1 MVPTIVTAMLSSRA
15 ICEGSDHYWRHW
27 SVPQPES
34 RESSLPLQDDLP
46 SRSKS
51 QLLRLLGGLMSYLT
65 GYHIEQNAT
74 EKDTNSTGSTV
85 CPPLWQYA
93 DHAPRFHRFL
103 ELPPELRTQI
113 FEYYIAPFTLGGLHA
128 PTMPPA
134 TRICRQ
140 LRHDILPLFFTNCT
154 FDIHFLQ
161 TYGRTLRWDDP
172 YSSNLYGPPRPAI
185 QLAVNPLTAQFYH
198 GSDPTMLRRI
208 RHLQI
213 CVPSLHELD
222 DPVSDLDDG
231 SFRSHISVWTVSIP
245 NADGVVGVSYR
256 VMKLTDGPRFV
267 RRSTLEVDNITRCI
281 IRVLEPML
289 DREVGG
295 FRRFGMREVYAI
307 RKAIEIA
314 MLHGGDC

>member
-1 MVPTIVTAMLSSRA
+1 MVSSIVTAMLSSRA
-15 ICEGSDHYWRHW
+15 ICEGSDHYWRHR
-27 SVPQPES
+27 SVPHPES
-34 RESSLPLQDDLP
+34 RESPLPLQDDLP
-46 SRSKS
+46 SRSNL
-51 QLLRLLGGLMSYLT
+51 QLLRLLSGLMSYLT

-74 EKDTNSTGSTV
+74 DKGSTV

-93 DHAPRFHRFL
+93 DHAPRFQRFL

-113 FEYYIAPFTLGGLHA
+113 FEYYIAAFTLGGLHA

-140 LRHDILPLFFTNCT
+140 LRNEVLPLFFTNCT

-172 YSSNLYGPPRPAI
+172 YSSNLYGPPRSAI
-185 QLAVNPLTAQFYH
+185 QLAVNPLTAQFFH
-198 GSDPTMLRRI
+198 ASDPVMLRRI

-222 DPVSDLDDG
+222 DLVSDLDDG
-231 SFRSHISVWTVSIP
+231 STRSHISVWTVSIP
-245 NADGVVGVSYR
+245 NADGVVEVSYR

-289 DREVGG
+289 DRDEGG

-307 RKAIEIA
+307 RKAMEIA
-314 MLHGGDC
+314 MLHGRDR